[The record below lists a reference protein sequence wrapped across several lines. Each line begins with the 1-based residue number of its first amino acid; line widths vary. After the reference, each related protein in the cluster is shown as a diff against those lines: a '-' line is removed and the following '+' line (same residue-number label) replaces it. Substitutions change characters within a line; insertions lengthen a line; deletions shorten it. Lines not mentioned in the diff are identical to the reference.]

1 MSQALKNGLDAL
13 LLVASRRSIGVTELA
28 AELGIDKSTASR
40 VLATLH
46 EANMVERQQD
56 TLRYGLGPAILHM
69 YERYHRNLSVLAV
82 ARPVMERLATEIR
95 ESVHLGVLANDQ
107 AVVVDQVLSDSR
119 LVVNAQVGGREPLHC
134 SSVGK
139 CLLAFA
145 PDELR
150 DSLLSGLSFE
160 ARTDNTITDLP
171 RLERELD
178 RVRHLG
184 YATDA
189 EELSPGITCVA
200 VPIRNSRGSYE
211 YALGASGAA
220 GRMTPAKLDRVV
232 PLMLHAARD
241 IHSQL

>member
-13 LLVASRRSIGVTELA
+13 LLVASRRSLGVTELA

-40 VLATLH
+40 ILATLQ
-46 EANMVERQQD
+46 EADMVERHPD
-56 TLRYGLGPAILHM
+56 TLRYALGPAVVHL

-82 ARPVMERLATEIR
+82 ARPVMERLAAEIR

-119 LVVNAQVGGREPLHC
+119 LVVNAQVGGSEPLHC

-139 CLLAFA
+139 TLLAFA

-150 DSLLSGLSFE
+150 DSLLPGLALD
-160 ARTDNTITDLP
+160 ARTDRTITDAD
-171 RLERELD
+171 RLNAELD
-178 RVRHLG
+178 RVRRLG
-184 YATDA
+184 YATDD
-189 EELSPGITCVA
+189 EELSVGIRCVA

-220 GRMTPAKLDRVV
+220 GRMTPAKVDRVV
-232 PLMLHAARD
+232 ALMLHAARD

>member
-13 LLVASRRSIGVTELA
+13 LLVATRRSLGVTELA

-40 VLATLH
+40 ILATLQA
-46 EANMVERQQD
+46 ANLVERHPD
-56 TLRYGLGPAILHM
+56 TLRYALGPMVVHL
-69 YERYHRNLSVLAV
+69 YERYHQSLSVLAV
-82 ARPVMERLATEIR
+82 ARPVMERLASEIR

-107 AVVVDQVLSDSR
+107 AVVVDQVMSDSR
-119 LVVNAQVGGREPLHC
+119 LVVNAQVGGSEPLHC

-139 CLLAFA
+139 CLLAFS

-150 DSLLSGLSFE
+150 DSLLSGLTLES
-160 ARTDNTITDLP
+160 RTDATITDPVQL
-171 RLERELD
+171 RAELY
-178 RVRHLG
+178 RIRHVG
-184 YATDA
+184 YATDD
-189 EELSPGITCVA
+189 EELSVGIRCVA
-200 VPIRNSRGSYE
+200 VPIRNSRGTFE

-232 PLMLHAARD
+232 ALMLHAARD

>member
-13 LLVASRRSIGVTELA
+13 LLVASRRSLGVTELA

-40 VLATLH
+40 ILATLQ
-46 EANMVERQQD
+46 EADMVERHPD
-56 TLRYGLGPAILHM
+56 TLRYALGPTIVHL

-82 ARPVMERLATEIR
+82 ARPVMERLAAEIR

-107 AVVVDQVLSDSR
+107 AVIVDQVLSDSR
-119 LVVNAQVGGREPLHC
+119 LVVNAQVGGSEPLHC

-139 CLLAFA
+139 TLLAFA

-150 DSLLSGLSFE
+150 DSLLSALTLE
-160 ARTDNTITDLP
+160 ARTDRTITEVD
-171 RLERELD
+171 RLSAELD
-178 RVRHLG
+178 RVRRQG
-184 YATDA
+184 YATDD
-189 EELSPGITCVA
+189 EELSVGIRCVA

-211 YALGASGAA
+211 YALGASGAT

-232 PLMLHAARD
+232 ALMLHAARD